1 MKKLKRFRK
10 SIPRKC
16 RIAMNLAA
24 AAVLLMFIYICFG
37 CPAFTLEQQ
46 FRREEKAYLVGPS
59 EIITTIELTNNE
71 FDRMIVADDGD
82 GLITYCC
89 DVPSYRWDSG
99 LFVYREKAEG
109 MNLLAMPS
117 YHFGTFDAYLDLPI
131 VLLHDEPKAARA
143 ELELTLGKGFDI
155 QETVT
160 DASGTVI
167 RQDFEKTYCLESET
181 AGTGFF
187 IFMLHAGTDSGQM
200 LEDTTEGFVL
210 KRFARMFAES
220 GMYLYEYVP
229 ATVRLYDRAG
239 NLITEETITVRS
251 RAGQRYFNEQ
261 Q

>member
-1 MKKLKRFRK
+1 MKKLKRFWK
-10 SIPRKC
+10 NIPRKC
-16 RIAMNLAA
+16 RIALNLAA
-24 AAVLLMFIYICFG
+24 AAVLLMFTYICFG

-46 FRREEKAYLVGPS
+46 FRREEKAYLLGPS
-59 EIITTIELTNNE
+59 EIITTIELTDNE

-89 DVPSYRWDSG
+89 DVPGFRWDGG

-117 YHFGTFDAYLDLPI
+117 YHFGTFDAYLDLPM
-131 VLLHDEPKAARA
+131 VLLHDEPKAIRA

-155 QETVT
+155 QETVKA
-160 DASGTVI
+160 DDGTI
-167 RQDFEKTYCLESET
+167 TRQDFEKTYYLESET
-181 AGTGFF
+181 AGTGCF

-220 GMYLYEYVP
+220 GMYLHEYVP
-229 ATVRLYDRAG
+229 ATVRLYDRLG

-251 RAGQRYFNEQ
+251 RAGDRYFREQ

>member
-1 MKKLKRFRK
+1 
-10 SIPRKC
+10 
-16 RIAMNLAA
+16 MNP
-24 AAVLLMFIYICFG
+24 V
-37 CPAFTLEQQ
+37 EH
-46 FRREEKAYLVGPS
+46 FRRLEKAYLVGPS

-89 DVPSYRWDSG
+89 DVPGYRWDSG
-99 LFVYREKAEG
+99 LFVYREKTEG

-131 VLLHDEPKAARA
+131 VLLHDEPKAVRA

-167 RQDFEKTYCLESET
+167 RQDFEKTYYLESET
-181 AGTGFF
+181 AGSGFF
-187 IFMLHAGTDSGQM
+187 IFMLHARTDYGQM

-210 KRFARMFAES
+210 KRFARMFAEN
-220 GMYLYEYVP
+220 GKYLHEYVP
-229 ATVRLYDRAG
+229 ATVRLYDRVG

-251 RAGQRYFNEQ
+251 RAGQRYFREQ